1 MHMPSFCKAA
11 TVGMAFY
18 AMTAVAAPM
27 SEPGDSVSDAAG
39 IRIPGT
45 APNVDNIQN
54 MSNAALK
61 RDDKDG
67 DKNNGITQDRNRRCR
82 RDIDGKR
89 RDCDYDYYGDDDYGR
104 RGRGRGRG
112 RGGRDGDYD
121 DRGVQNGPNQDGK
134 DLGKRGGDDDGYGHH
149 GGYHDGYHG
158 DYHGDY
164 HDGYYGT
171 YGRRRGGGEDGGK
184 GPDDGGRD
192 GPRRQ
197 EEHS

>member
-18 AMTAVAAPM
+18 AMTAVAVPM

-39 IRIPGT
+39 IRVPGT
-45 APNVDNIQN
+45 APNVDNIPN

-67 DKNNGITQDRNRRCR
+67 DKDNGITQDRSRRCR

-89 RDCDYDYYGDDDYGR
+89 RDCDYYDYGDDGR

-112 RGGRDGDYD
+112 RGGRGGDYD
-121 DRGVQNGPNQDGK
+121 DRGVQTGPGQEDGK
-134 DLGKRGGDDDGYGHH
+134 DLGKRGGGDDDWYGYR
-149 GGYHDGYHG
+149 GGYPDGYHG
-158 DYHGDY
+158 DYHG
-164 HDGYYGT
+164 GYYG

-192 GPRRQ
+192 GPRRR
-197 EEHS
+197 EEERS